1 MTKSTDDVVARFKSD
16 IEEESGTRKNGMDEV
31 HHVRKKDL
39 DIEAKL
45 KVIAKNDKIIKSL
58 EDPEKFLEDMDNIE
72 EDQSFEES
80 VYEHGW

>member
-16 IEEESGTRKNGMDEV
+16 IEEEGGTRKNGMDEV

-58 EDPEKFLEDMDNIE
+58 EDPEKFLEDMGNTG

>member
-16 IEEESGTRKNGMDEV
+16 IVEEGGT
-31 HHVRKKDL
+31 RKKDL

-58 EDPEKFLEDMDNIE
+58 EDPEKFLEDMGNTG

>member
-1 MTKSTDDVVARFKSD
+1 
-16 IEEESGTRKNGMDEV
+16 MDEV